1 MANTYNWVINALNAK
16 VSVNDGNENVVY
28 SIQWQLNAVDSSEEH
43 TVSITGDFQVEYDAN
58 NFIPYEDLTKADV
71 VGWLEAGLDVESI
84 KSNLNDKLEKL
95 ITPTKVTYTDPFASG
110 A

>member
-1 MANTYNWVINALNAK
+1 MANTYNWTINALNAK

-58 NFIPYEDLTKADV
+58 NFIPYENLTKADV
-71 VGWLEAGLDVESI
+71 VGWLEAGLDVETI
-84 KSNLNDKLEKL
+84 KSNLDDRLEKL
-95 ITPTKVTYTDPFASG
+95 ITPIRVTYTDPFASG